1 MKNCGENLFLL
12 REQKSHGR
20 LPMALRMIEGT
31 DRDQGIPK
39 AMGGP
44 GFLPS
49 GFFPSFPPSS
59 IQVLIECT
67 LNKKKM

>member
-1 MKNCGENLFLL
+1 
-12 REQKSHGR
+12 
-20 LPMALRMIEGT
+20 MAFRMIEGT

-39 AMGGP
+39 ARGGP

-59 IQVLIECT
+59 IKVPIECT
-67 LNKKKM
+67 LQEREKVCIILPVSISLSIKF